1 MYSDL
6 SGKSMKKRIMDIKNE
21 DYKSAINQSVKLGIQ
36 DSWHGSYE
44 VAPTDLSTWA
54 RGLRPDLSR
63 W

>member
-1 MYSDL
+1 
-6 SGKSMKKRIMDIKNE
+6 MKKRIMDIKNE